1 MAYIDYYQVL
11 GVDKTASQDDIKK
24 AFRKLARKYHPD
36 LNPND
41 ATAKDKFQA
50 INEANEVL
58 SDPETGSMPMNL
70 RLRSGHGNRPVQEVS
85 AASAVQASVVRA
97 VPVSV
102 RTGAVHT
109 GTLPTGRSFP
119 ETVQAASPIS
129 LNRCSDT
136 VHAAVAGR
144 MQVFAD
150 RISMPI

>member
-50 INEANEVL
+50 INEANE
-58 SDPETGSMPMNL
+58 G
-70 RLRSGHGNRPVQEVS
+70 LRSGHGNRPVQEVS
-85 AASAVQASVVRA
+85 AASAVRASVVRA

-102 RTGAVHT
+102 RTGAVHI

-119 ETVQAASPIS
+119 EAVQAASLIS

-150 RISMPI
+150 RTSMPI

>member
-1 MAYIDYYQVL
+1 MILRKERSMMNMA
-11 GVDKTASQDDIKK
+11 
-24 AFRKLARKYHPD
+24 
-36 LNPND
+36 N
-41 ATAKDKFQA
+41 
-50 INEANEVL
+50 
-58 SDPETGSMPMNL
+58 TGSMPMNL

-109 GTLPTGRSFP
+109 GPLPTGRSFP

-129 LNRCSDT
+129 LNRCSDP